1 MLKFSGFADL
11 TSCLERK
18 RTHSKALRES
28 CVEQARIRN
37 SATKETHRV
46 LIKLLVADAT
56 SALNASRAEA
66 P

>member
-18 RTHSKALRES
+18 LPEEEL
-28 CVEQARIRN
+28 VEQAWISN
-37 SATKETHRV
+37 CATKETHRV

-56 SALNASRAEA
+56 CVLNASRAEA